1 MESTYNLQ
9 YLCDYLTMFKK
20 LVIILALLTLPAYP
34 ANANT
39 FTFGS
44 YCIKLSSST
53 VSWEE
58 PKIGG
63 YGVFSFSYL
72 NSCQKII
79 PTVQVDLSE
88 DISGGRTTQWN
99 TLSDIFTVQNVNPGQ
114 QGTFQ
119 ISMSYDKYVSAQNKI
134 YLRALERES
143 ISSGGTT
150 TNTTNITIQ
159 NITFSTVR
167 APVTPT
173 PTSTLKSPQK
183 PQSSNPV
190 KKSTSCTKSEQDLYD
205 KAKFQFILSN
215 TQIQRA
221 NDIKKIVEDARLA
234 KSQLLGY
241 FVDYSKKDLYTL
253 SRQDATIE
261 EYKIH
266 REEWNPTLVKLAKK
280 CKLPMP
286 NKSELLESYYQD

>member
-1 MESTYNLQ
+1 MK
-9 YLCDYLTMFKK
+9 FKAS
-20 LVIILALLTLPAYP
+20 ITTLIFAGSLFLHPIN
-34 ANANT
+34 ANA

-44 YCIKLSSST
+44 YCIKLSSAT
-53 VSWEE
+53 LNWEA

-63 YGVFSFSYL
+63 YGVFGFSYV

-114 QGTFQ
+114 QGTLQ
-119 ISMSYDKYVSAQNKI
+119 ISMSYDRYVSAQNKI

-143 ISSGGTT
+143 ISSGGVT
-150 TNTTNITIQ
+150 TNNTNITIQ
-159 NITFSTVR
+159 NITFSTAR
-167 APVTPT
+167 ASVAPT

-183 PQSSNPV
+183 PQSSNSA
-190 KKSTSCTKSEQDLYD
+190 KKSTSCTKSELSLYD
-205 KAKFQFILSN
+205 KAKYQFILSN

-234 KSQLLGY
+234 KSQLRGS
-241 FVDYSKKDLYTL
+241 FVDYSQKDLYTL

-261 EYKIH
+261 EYKTH
-266 REEWNPTLVKLAKK
+266 RDEWNPTLVKLAKK

-286 NKSELLESYYQD
+286 TKTELLETYYQE